1 MNKTIVQIQSH
12 LEMVGFIKA
21 NGTACRFV
29 SMVSETPVKNIRAA
43 CPYKGVMKIS
53 RKRGMINV
61 NYVASVERKIAAKL
75 GVEPKEVEYTPGE
88 VWYEHLTTIDGKAL
102 PLVINKKKGDGEY
115 YLQYFPTSSENVY
128 KMPSGEFIA
137 EELLKPYFYAKKETS
152 YKPVVISINVAN
164 IKELRASGV
173 IMQAEDLEA
182 AEKSLDEVSVSFA
195 DDSKTQAQSLV
206 VA

>member
-1 MNKTIVQIQSH
+1 MNKTVFQIQSH

-43 CPYKGVMKIS
+43 CPYKGVLKIS

-61 NYVASVERKIAAKL
+61 NYVASVERKIAANL

-128 KMPSGEFIA
+128 KIPSGEVVTK
-137 EELLKPYFYAKKETS
+137 EQLEPYFYKESKKDF
-152 YKPVVISINVAN
+152 KPTVISIKVAN
-164 IKELRASGV
+164 IKEPV
-173 IMQAEDLEA
+173 EEA
-182 AEKSLDEVSVSFA
+182 DAILA
-195 DDSKTQAQSLV
+195 
-206 VA
+206 